1 MCNCTTCTQ
10 SSQRGGGGA
19 SGGGK
24 RKRKKTAA
32 AAGKKAKTGE
42 GGGRGG
48 GEDSECVK
56 LLKSI
61 DMEIVFEGPDKQ
73 ARDPIDLRCVSWGVC
88 VSLSLSIKIRS
99 ERRKIERHT
108 WRSHVTHMNE

>member
-1 MCNCTTCTQ
+1 MCIFITCTQ

-24 RKRKKTAA
+24 RKSKKTAA

-61 DMEIVFEGPDKQ
+61 DMQFVFEGPDKQ
-73 ARDPIDLRCVSWGVC
+73 AQNPIDLRCVSWGRVC
-88 VSLSLSIKIRS
+88 VSLSLSFNQYQ
-99 ERRKIERHT
+99 
-108 WRSHVTHMNE
+108 V